1 VLDEARNAATAT
13 LTRLVW
19 DCSHFGL
26 KVGRIAAC
34 LDDEELREA
43 LDTARCEQF
52 RLLYWTTPAARE
64 VPARLLADYNGMQ
77 VDRKVTFVRPLRGDN
92 ERAPIADR
100 LHVGPYCKT
109 EASLEL
115 IALSVAAGVFSRF
128 GVDPRIPRD
137 KFESLYRIWIERS
150 VRHEIADA
158 VLVARDE
165 TCVDALAGMITTT
178 VADHVGNIGLIA
190 VSEDYR
196 GQGVGTQLIAAAHAW
211 MHERGAER
219 ATVVTQLA
227 NLPACRLY
235 ERTGY
240 EMDHIENYY
249 HFWP

>member
-1 VLDEARNAATAT
+1 MLDDARQAATAT

-26 KVGRIAAC
+26 KVGRIAAS

-52 RLLYWTTPAARE
+52 RLLYWTTPADRD
-64 VPARLLADYNGMQ
+64 VPARLLADYNGLQ
-77 VDRKVTFVRPLRGDN
+77 VDRKVTFVRSLPADN
-92 ERAPIADR
+92 PSDVSVVRWEIE
-100 LHVGPYCKT
+100 PYCKT
-109 EASLEL
+109 EAAADL

-128 GVDPRIPRD
+128 GVDRRIPRD

-165 TCVDALAGMITTT
+165 ARDGALAGMVTTT
-178 VADHVGNIGLIA
+178 VADRVGNIGLIA
-190 VSEDYR
+190 VSEAHR
-196 GQGVGTQLIAAAHAW
+196 GRGLGSQLMAAAHSW

-219 ATVVTQLA
+219 TTVVTQLA

-235 ERTGY
+235 ERAGY
-240 EMDHIENYY
+240 EMDHVENYY